1 MINRTKMAYIGA
13 IGLPV
18 LLLPLAAM
26 FTIGGHSLMFISI
39 LSAPIGLI
47 AALSYSDVKRQY
59 KATAIVV
66 RSTVALMVYALTFA
80 FVVFISKANTSPF
93 LINQGW
99 VLILLT
105 SPFLAAIVTEKIMLK
120 SVQPNNNS

>member
-26 FTIGGHSLMFISI
+26 FTMSGHSLMFIGI

-47 AALSYSDVKRQY
+47 AALSYSDIKRQY

-66 RSTVALMVYALTFA
+66 RSTVALMVYVLIFT

-93 LINQGW
+93 LINHGW

-105 SPFLAAIVTEKIMLK
+105 SPFLAAIVTEIIMLK
-120 SVQPNNNS
+120 SVQPNIHS